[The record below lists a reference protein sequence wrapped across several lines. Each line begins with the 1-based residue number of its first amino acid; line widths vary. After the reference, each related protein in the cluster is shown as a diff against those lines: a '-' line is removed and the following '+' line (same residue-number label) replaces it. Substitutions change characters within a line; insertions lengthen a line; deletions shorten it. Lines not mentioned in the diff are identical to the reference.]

1 LYGMHGWDC
10 PNLLWELSRTRR
22 ELLSA
27 QQLLN
32 RNTSEAIVQKDDH
45 SRDACKYVL
54 LSHPEPSRK
63 SYDKRVAE
71 RVEKLWKE
79 RTPTEAML
87 ALSKIQEEEREAD
100 SPIISSYYGG
110 NIRHYLAE
118 EEERRVWREVHP
130 RGF

>member
-1 LYGMHGWDC
+1 MHGWDC

-22 ELLSA
+22 ELLTA

-54 LSHPEPSRK
+54 LSHPEPTRK
-63 SYDKRVAE
+63 PHDTRVSE
-71 RVEKLWKE
+71 RISKLWKE
-79 RTPTEAML
+79 RSPTEAML
-87 ALSKIQEEEREAD
+87 SLSKIQEEEREED
-100 SPIISSYYGG
+100 SPVSSYYGG
-110 NIRHYLAE
+110 NIRHALAE
-118 EEERRVWREVHP
+118 LQPRPGGSTGRQYAHP